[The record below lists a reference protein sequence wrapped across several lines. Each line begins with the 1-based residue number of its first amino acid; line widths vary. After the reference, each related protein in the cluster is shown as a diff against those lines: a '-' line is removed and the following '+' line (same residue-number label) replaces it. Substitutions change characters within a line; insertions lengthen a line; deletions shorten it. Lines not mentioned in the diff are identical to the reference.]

1 MDDKGL
7 IGFVEHTHCEAL
19 SNLFRGDLC
28 ASLTN
33 RPGRHIEK
41 GTVVYHQGDDG
52 QSVYF
57 LKQGLIKTS
66 LLSEDGKEQ
75 ILRLYKPGEVFGE
88 LCFCLNIRR
97 EQALALEPSEVVELS
112 FDRLITH
119 LQQSPQ
125 ALAAFLSGVSHHLSD
140 AYEQIRLLS
149 FETVRR
155 RLVHTLLRLAEEMG
169 EPLED
174 WVRLRHPLTQDDLA
188 HMISARR
195 EVTSTLLNQ
204 LRTSG
209 CIEYT
214 PRGQFLVHPLALEE
228 YDSVLDFV
236 SHGQEPSKAP
246 TVPVRPGP
254 SVS

>member
-1 MDDKGL
+1 MDDKGMFS
-7 IGFVEHTHCEAL
+7 FVEHTHCEAL
-19 SNLFRGDLC
+19 SMLFRGDLC

-33 RPGRHIEK
+33 HPGRHLEK
-41 GTVVYHQGDDG
+41 GTVVYQQGDDG
-52 QSVYF
+52 RSVYF

-88 LCFCLNIRR
+88 LCFCLKIRQ
-97 EQALALEPSEVVELS
+97 EQALALEPSVVVELP

-125 ALAAFLSGVSHHLSD
+125 ALASFLSGISHHLSD

-149 FETVRR
+149 FETVLR
-155 RLVHTLLRLAEEMG
+155 RLVQTLLRLADEMG

-174 WVRLRHPLTQDDLA
+174 WVRLQHPLTQDDLA
-188 HMISARR
+188 RMISARR

-204 LRTSG
+204 LRSAG

-214 PRGQFLVHPLALEE
+214 PRGQFLVNPAALEE
-228 YDSVLDFV
+228 YDSAPDFV
-236 SHGQEPSKAP
+236 SHGQDPSQAP
-246 TVPVRPGP
+246 TIPVRPGP